1 MNDTKNIA
9 ERKRTAKLIAKTR
22 ESIRKKHR
30 ALKTGIM
37 ESDIALEKKFKPIV
51 EPLRQIVDI
60 TERDKPSKIR
70 DVVKVKTS
78 KGKREHSDN
87 DDDDDNDD
95 VISKKIKQNRSPLKE
110 QSSNVMSKS
119 IDSQHHFPSTQD
131 EEVFETSND
140 TDPSLETSVREVLS
154 TPQGRDRL
162 NSQLGPL
169 GHIYINAP
177 LTEKNYCGDK
187 RNKINHVY
195 GVYFDENGTM
205 LGDKKFDV
213 DTDDTIII
221 DGNRYK
227 GTPGLYE
234 LIFKRLHDDDI
245 YTEDDKQTYKS
256 ILLTTNTHR
265 RRHNAEMPI
274 KSNKGYKYKYII
286 GPLVSAHRI
295 MSLGAGVP
303 TTMRVTDDKVDY
315 VHWDDSNELVDRLQ
329 LLDASRTAGNNAHD
343 NEILSII
350 EELREAGFIIN

>member
-9 ERKRTAKLIAKTR
+9 ERERTAKLIAKTR

-37 ESDIALEKKFKPIV
+37 ESEIALEKKFKPIV

-60 TERDKPSKIR
+60 TERDKSSKIR
-70 DVVKVKTS
+70 DVVKVKT
-78 KGKREHSDN
+78 
-87 DDDDDNDD
+87 
-95 VISKKIKQNRSPLKE
+95 LK
-110 QSSNVMSKS
+110 
-119 IDSQHHFPSTQD
+119 DSQHHFPSTQD
-131 EEVFETSND
+131 EEVFETSNR

-169 GHIYINAP
+169 GHIYINA
-177 LTEKNYCGDK
+177 LLSGDK
-187 RNKINHVY
+187 RNEIDHVY

-205 LGDKKFDV
+205 MGDKKFDV

-234 LIFKRLHDDDI
+234 LIFKRLPDDDI
-245 YTEDDKQTYKS
+245 YTENDKQTYKS
-256 ILLTTNTHR
+256 ILLTTNAHR
-265 RRHNAEMPI
+265 RRHNAEMPV

-286 GPLVSAHRI
+286 GPLVSAHRT

-315 VHWDDSNELVDRLQ
+315 VHWDDPNELVDRLQ

-343 NEILSII
+343 NEILSIL

>member
-9 ERKRTAKLIAKTR
+9 ERERTAKLIAKTR

-37 ESDIALEKKFKPIV
+37 ESEIALEKKFKPIV

-60 TERDKPSKIR
+60 TERDKSSKIR
-70 DVVKVKTS
+70 DVVKVKT
-78 KGKREHSDN
+78 
-87 DDDDDNDD
+87 
-95 VISKKIKQNRSPLKE
+95 LK
-110 QSSNVMSKS
+110 
-119 IDSQHHFPSTQD
+119 DSQHHFPSTQD
-131 EEVFETSND
+131 EEVFETSNG

-169 GHIYINAP
+169 GHIYINA
-177 LTEKNYCGDK
+177 LLSGDK
-187 RNKINHVY
+187 RNEIDLVY

-205 LGDKKFDV
+205 MGDKKFDV

-234 LIFKRLHDDDI
+234 LIFKRLPDDDI
-245 YTEDDKQTYKS
+245 YTENDKQTYKS
-256 ILLTTNTHR
+256 ILLTTNAHR
-265 RRHNAEMPI
+265 RRHNAEMPV

-286 GPLVSAHRI
+286 GPLVSAHRT

-315 VHWDDSNELVDRLQ
+315 VHWDDPNELVDRLQ

-343 NEILSII
+343 NEILSIL

>member
-9 ERKRTAKLIAKTR
+9 ERERTAKLIAKTR

-37 ESDIALEKKFKPIV
+37 ESEIALEKKFKPIV

-60 TERDKPSKIR
+60 TERDKSSKIR
-70 DVVKVKTS
+70 DVVKVKT
-78 KGKREHSDN
+78 
-87 DDDDDNDD
+87 
-95 VISKKIKQNRSPLKE
+95 LK
-110 QSSNVMSKS
+110 
-119 IDSQHHFPSTQD
+119 DSQHHFPSTQD
-131 EEVFETSND
+131 EEVFETSNR

-169 GHIYINAP
+169 GHIYINA
-177 LTEKNYCGDK
+177 LLSGDK
-187 RNKINHVY
+187 RNEIDLVY

-205 LGDKKFDV
+205 MGDKKFDV

-234 LIFKRLHDDDI
+234 LIFKRLPDDDI
-245 YTEDDKQTYKS
+245 YTENDKQTYKS
-256 ILLTTNTHR
+256 ILLTTNAHR
-265 RRHNAEMPI
+265 RRHNAEMPV

-286 GPLVSAHRI
+286 GPLVSAHRT

-315 VHWDDSNELVDRLQ
+315 VHWDDPNELVDRLQ

-343 NEILSII
+343 NEILSIL

>member
-1 MNDTKNIA
+1 MNDAKNIA
-9 ERKRTAKLIAKTR
+9 ERERTAKLMAKTR

-37 ESDIALEKKFKPIV
+37 ESEIALEKKFKPIV

-70 DVVKVKTS
+70 DIVKVKTS
-78 KGKREHSDN
+78 KD
-87 DDDDDNDD
+87 
-95 VISKKIKQNRSPLKE
+95 L
-110 QSSNVMSKS
+110 
-119 IDSQHHFPSTQD
+119 QHHFPSTQD
-131 EEVFETSND
+131 EEVFETSNG

-154 TPQGRDRL
+154 TPQG
-162 NSQLGPL
+162 QLGPL
-169 GHIYINAP
+169 GYNIYINA
-177 LTEKNYCGDK
+177 LLSGDK
-187 RNKINHVY
+187 RNEIDHVY

-227 GTPGLYE
+227 GTPGMYE
-234 LIFKRLHDDDI
+234 LIFKRLSDDDI
-245 YTEDDKQTYKS
+245 YTENDKQTYKS

-265 RRHNAEMPI
+265 RRHNAEMPV
-274 KSNKGYKYKYII
+274 KSNKRYKYKYII
-286 GPLVSAHRI
+286 GPLVSAHRT

-315 VHWDDSNELVDRLQ
+315 VHWDDPNELVERLQ

-350 EELREAGFIIN
+350 EELR

>member
-1 MNDTKNIA
+1 MNDTKNIV
-9 ERKRTAKLIAKTR
+9 ERERTAKLIAKTR

-37 ESDIALEKKFKPIV
+37 ESEIALEKKFKLIV

-60 TERDKPSKIR
+60 TERDKPSEIR

-78 KGKREHSDN
+78 KGKLEHSDN

-110 QSSNVMSKS
+110 QSLGQVTLDAFTGVAPVKW
-119 IDSQHHFPSTQD
+119 
-131 EEVFETSND
+131 
-140 TDPSLETSVREVLS
+140 LR

-169 GHIYINAP
+169 GHIYINA
-177 LTEKNYCGDK
+177 LLSGDK
-187 RNKINHVY
+187 RNEIDHVY

-221 DGNRYK
+221 DGK
-227 GTPGLYE
+227 
-234 LIFKRLHDDDI
+234 IV
-245 YTEDDKQTYKS
+245 
-256 ILLTTNTHR
+256 
-265 RRHNAEMPI
+265 
-274 KSNKGYKYKYII
+274 KSNKGYKYKCII
-286 GPLVSAHRI
+286 GPLVSAHRT

-315 VHWDDSNELVDRLQ
+315 VHWDDPNKLVDRLQ
-329 LLDASRTAGNNAHD
+329 LLDASRTTGNNAHD
-343 NEILSII
+343 NEILSIL
-350 EELREAGFIIN
+350 EELREAGVIIN

>member
-9 ERKRTAKLIAKTR
+9 KRERTAKLIAKTC
-22 ESIRKKHR
+22 ELIRKKHR

-37 ESDIALEKKFKPIV
+37 ESEIALEKKFKPIV

-78 KGKREHSDN
+78 K
-87 DDDDDNDD
+87 
-95 VISKKIKQNRSPLKE
+95 
-110 QSSNVMSKS
+110 
-119 IDSQHHFPSTQD
+119 DSQHHFPSTQD
-131 EEVFETSND
+131 EEVFETSNG

-169 GHIYINAP
+169 GHIYINA
-177 LTEKNYCGDK
+177 LLSGDK
-187 RNKINHVY
+187 RNEIDHVY
-195 GVYFDENGTM
+195 GVYFDENSTM

-234 LIFKRLHDDDI
+234 LIFKRLPDDDI
-245 YTEDDKQTYKS
+245 YTENDKQTYKS
-256 ILLTTNTHR
+256 ILLTTNAHR
-265 RRHNAEMPI
+265 RRHNAKMPV

-286 GPLVSAHRI
+286 GPLVSAHRT

-315 VHWDDSNELVDRLQ
+315 VHWDDPNELVDRLQ

-343 NEILSII
+343 NEILSIL

>member
-9 ERKRTAKLIAKTR
+9 ERERTAKLIAKTR

-37 ESDIALEKKFKPIV
+37 ESEIALEKKFKPIV

-60 TERDKPSKIR
+60 TERDK
-70 DVVKVKTS
+70 
-78 KGKREHSDN
+78 SDN
-87 DDDDDNDD
+87 DDDDDNDN
-95 VISKKIKQNRSPLKE
+95 VISKKIKQNQSPLKE

-131 EEVFETSND
+131 EEVFETSNG
-140 TDPSLETSVREVLS
+140 TDPSLETSVILS

-169 GHIYINAP
+169 GHIYINA
-177 LTEKNYCGDK
+177 LLSGDK
-187 RNKINHVY
+187 RNEIDLVY
-195 GVYFDENGTM
+195 GIYFDENGTM
-205 LGDKKFDV
+205 MGDKKFDV

-234 LIFKRLHDDDI
+234 LIFKRLPDDDI
-245 YTEDDKQTYKS
+245 YNKNDKQTYKS
-256 ILLTTNTHR
+256 ILLTTNAHR
-265 RRHNAEMPI
+265 RRHNAEMPVI
-274 KSNKGYKYKYII
+274 SNKGYKYKYII
-286 GPLVSAHRI
+286 GPLVSAHRT

-303 TTMRVTDDKVDY
+303 TTMRVTDDNVDY
-315 VHWDDSNELVDRLQ
+315 VHWDDPNELVDCLQ

-343 NEILSII
+343 NEILSIL

>member
-9 ERKRTAKLIAKTR
+9 ERERTAKLIAKTR

-37 ESDIALEKKFKPIV
+37 ESEIALEKKFKPIV

-60 TERDKPSKIR
+60 TERDKSSKIR
-70 DVVKVKTS
+70 DVVKVKT
-78 KGKREHSDN
+78 
-87 DDDDDNDD
+87 
-95 VISKKIKQNRSPLKE
+95 LK
-110 QSSNVMSKS
+110 
-119 IDSQHHFPSTQD
+119 DSQHHFPSTQD
-131 EEVFETSND
+131 EEVFETSNG

-169 GHIYINAP
+169 GHIYINA
-177 LTEKNYCGDK
+177 LLSGDK
-187 RNKINHVY
+187 RNEIDLVY

-205 LGDKKFDV
+205 MGDKKFDV

-234 LIFKRLHDDDI
+234 LIFKRLPDDDI
-245 YTEDDKQTYKS
+245 YTENDKQTYKS
-256 ILLTTNTHR
+256 ILLTTNAHR
-265 RRHNAEMPI
+265 RRHNAEMPV

-286 GPLVSAHRI
+286 GPLVSAHRT

-315 VHWDDSNELVDRLQ
+315 VHWDDPNELVDRLQ

-343 NEILSII
+343 NEILSIL
-350 EELREAGFIIN
+350 EELHEAGFIIN